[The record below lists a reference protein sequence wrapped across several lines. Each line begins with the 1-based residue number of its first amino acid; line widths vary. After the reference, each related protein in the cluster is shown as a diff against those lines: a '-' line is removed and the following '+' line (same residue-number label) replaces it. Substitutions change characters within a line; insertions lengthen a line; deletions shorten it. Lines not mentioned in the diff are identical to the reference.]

1 MGYRMVGR
9 FLEACDCYVPCPC
22 WFDDNPDEGE
32 CTGVVAWQV
41 ENGEVDG
48 VDVTGLSVV
57 SVSQHG
63 GHRGR
68 SGQMRVALLV
78 DDAADDTQFA
88 ALSQAFTGALGGPLG
103 DLARMTGTLA
113 AVERASVSL
122 VADND
127 DARVDAPGRLSVRSK
142 VVRGSTGRPIT
153 IGDGLLATLLG
164 TPGIV
169 GRSSRFRLTVE
180 AAGLDLS
187 VTDRSTTSGRF
198 SYAHSE

>member
-1 MGYRMVGR
+1 
-9 FLEACDCYVPCPC
+9 
-22 WFDDNPDEGE
+22 
-32 CTGVVAWQV
+32 
-41 ENGEVDG
+41 VD
-48 VDVTGLSVV
+48 
-57 SVSQHG
+57 
-63 GHRGR
+63 
-68 SGQMRVALLV
+68 
-78 DDAADDTQFA
+78 
-88 ALSQAFTGALGGPLG
+88 
-103 DLARMTGTLA
+103 TL
-113 AVERASVSL
+113 
-122 VADND
+122 
-127 DARVDAPGRLSVRSK
+127 GRLSVRSK